1 MVIVGIDPGVNTGLA
16 VWDTATRQF
25 LDVRT
30 SGIVDA
36 MRYLEKLQVESGIDL
51 VIFEDA
57 RQRKW
62 IPREKDAA
70 QFKGRAMGAG
80 SVKRDCSIWEEWCR
94 ANGIRYECHP
104 PRQGMTKLTSLY
116 FQGIT
121 GYDRRTNE
129 HGRDAAML
137 VFGHNGI

>member
-1 MVIVGIDPGVNTGLA
+1 MIYVGIDPGRNTGMA
-16 VWDTATRQF
+16 VYDSVSRQL
-25 LDVRT
+25 LDVRC

-36 MRYLEKLQVESGIDL
+36 MRYLMELREKRGIAL
-51 VIFEDA
+51 VVFEDA

-62 IPREKDAA
+62 IPREKDVKEL
-70 QFKGRAMGAG
+70 KGRAMGAG
-80 SVKRDCSIWEEWCR
+80 SVKRDCAIWEEWCNYHR
-94 ANGIRYECHP
+94 IDFVKVP
-104 PRQGMTKLTSLY
+104 PRHGMTKLTNRY

-137 VFGHNGI
+137 VFGR